1 MRDLTSMHIGAL
13 TVTIDIPGSQSLK
26 DKRHVVRGL
35 LESIRGKFNVSAA
48 EVGEL
53 DMWQRAT
60 LAFVIVS
67 NDTSFVDQVLAKV
80 ADTIESEPRCSILN
94 TEQERL

>member
-1 MRDLTSMHIGAL
+1 MHIGAL